1 MSNIVK
7 ALPGS
12 EGIVYDISQKTIR
25 AVYTH
30 YYPAGAVEFFCSYHS
45 MENIL
50 RDIEADEVWLLYTQD
65 GTPAGTVTVNGNEIN
80 RLFVLPKYQ
89 GNGYGRIL
97 INFAEELISGRYSC
111 AELSA
116 SLPAKQ
122 IYLDRGYTTVSYN
135 IIDAANGDK
144 LCYDNMVKHFGSKGG
159 TE

>member
-1 MSNIVK
+1 MSNIIK

-12 EGIVYDISQKTIR
+12 EGIVYDITQNTIR
-25 AVYTH
+25 AVYPH
-30 YYPAGAVEFFCSYHS
+30 YYPAGAVEFFCQHHS

-50 RDIEADEVWLLYTQD
+50 RDIESGEVWLLYTQT
-65 GTPAGTVTVNGNEIN
+65 GVPAGTVTVNGNEIN
-80 RLFVLPKYQ
+80 RLFVLQKFQ

-97 INFAEELISGRYSC
+97 MDFAEELVSQSFDS

-122 IYLDRGYTTVSYN
+122 IYISRGYKTVSYN
-135 IIDAANGDK
+135 IIDASDGDK
-144 LCYDNMVKHFGSKGG
+144 LCYDYMVKHFVSKGG